1 MKQKILSIFLLFFI
15 SCASFNNSDDK
26 KYYSNLTSRGI
37 IAVLPF
43 ENESNDLTA
52 PDMLRDMVISSF
64 AKKGWDVIKKETVD
78 EKLRSIGITDGGQL
92 PAVEVKELY
101 ELLNV
106 NYLCYGYIHDFN
118 MQNLGYIIK
127 KNVEIEIKIVKAD
140 TGEVVFDEAGKGRDI
155 KIYTNSDDAKKA
167 FLENAA
173 IKLVS
178 DIVNRPLYKQSEEA
192 INKIFVKIP

>member
-15 SCASFNNSDDK
+15 SCASFNNLDDK